1 MSVEWHDIS
10 TMTTSMERFW
20 QLRTVEVSVTYQLVA
35 ERSGA
40 ALFALARKKIASALW
55 LCFDNLE
62 RCKMTIMLN
71 KS

>member
-1 MSVEWHDIS
+1 M
-10 TMTTSMERFW
+10 
-20 QLRTVEVSVTYQLVA
+20 TYQLVA